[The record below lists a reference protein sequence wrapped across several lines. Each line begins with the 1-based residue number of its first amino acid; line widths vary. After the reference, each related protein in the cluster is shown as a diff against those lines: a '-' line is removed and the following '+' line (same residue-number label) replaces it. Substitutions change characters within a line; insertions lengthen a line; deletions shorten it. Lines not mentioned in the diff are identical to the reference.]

1 MGAELSDS
9 ECRTLFDVFDGNLDG
24 KVDAGEFAHVL
35 HTARSGAAMAELQLR
50 TLKRMSLG
58 FDAPRVRALQ
68 GASAHA
74 QARALGLRHDGEGRT
89 DPNPNPKPI
98 PKPNPNPKPNPSPD
112 PNPNPNPNPNRN
124 PSPNSNQVRVRR

>member
-74 QARALGLRHDGEGRT
+74 QARALGRRHDGEGRA
-89 DPNPNPKPI
+89 D
-98 PKPNPNPKPNPSPD
+98 PNPNPKPNP
-112 PNPNPNPNPNRN
+112 NPNPNHNPNPIPNRN
-124 PSPNSNQVRVRR
+124 PFPNTNQVRVRR